1 MTMDR
6 KRKSLW
12 LVIGGGLIV
21 ALGLA
26 FFVSPFASSSPDGL
40 NKVAIDQGFA
50 DQEQEHALADSPLA
64 GYGVKGVEDERLSTG
79 LSGIIGVAI
88 TFGIGM
94 LVFGLLVR
102 FRSKEPDAD
111 GSSPPAVTTGSA

>member
-1 MTMDR
+1 MDR

-12 LVIGGGLIV
+12 LLIGGGLIV

-40 NKVAIDQGFA
+40 NKVAIDQGF
-50 DQEQEHALADSPLA
+50 DGQEQESATADSPLA
-64 GYGVKGVEDERLSTG
+64 GYAVEGVDDESLSTG

-94 LVFGLLVR
+94 IIFGLLVR
-102 FRSKEPDAD
+102 FRSKEPSSGA
-111 GSSPPAVTTGSA
+111 SPPAMTTTGSA

>member
-12 LVIGGGLIV
+12 LLIGGGLIV

-40 NKVAIDQGFA
+40 NKVAIDQGF
-50 DQEQEHALADSPLA
+50 DGQEQESATADSPLA
-64 GYGVKGVEDERLSTG
+64 GYGVEGVDDESLSTG
-79 LSGIIGVAI
+79 LAGIIGVAI

-94 LVFGLLVR
+94 IIFGLLVR
-102 FRSKEPDAD
+102 FRSKEASPGA
-111 GSSPPAVTTGSA
+111 SPPAMTTTGSA